1 MNALFQFFTNPPETG
16 VAQIVGHTMKP
27 SDGFLALIGYVCALL
42 TALILHEYAHGY
54 VAFKCGDDTAKLSGR
69 LSLNPKNHLDLVGT
83 ICMFLFGIG
92 WAKPVPVDY
101 RNFKNV
107 KKGVLTVSLAGVGAN
122 FVIAFLCYLLG
133 FLTYKI
139 FGSTETSEFGS
150 RIILLFYLF
159 FYYSVSIN
167 LSLIA
172 FNILPL
178 YPLDGF
184 RVLSALAPRS
194 KVTEFLLKYGNYI
207 LIGLVLFG
215 TLFDKLDVLGIY
227 IGFVSELIKKLFSL
241 IFGGWTF

>member
-1 MNALFQFFTNPPETG
+1 MFIIQLFQSGRSAVEIFIYLLAILG
-16 VAQIVGHTMKP
+16 AIMVAIM
-27 SDGFLALIGYVCALL
+27 C
-42 TALILHEYAHGY
+42 HEVAHGY
-54 VAFKCGDDTAKLSGR
+54 VALLNGDPTAKMAGR
-69 LSLNPKNHLDLVGT
+69 LNFNPAKHFDPIGFLMMLFVG
-83 ICMFLFGIG
+83 FG

-139 FGSTETSEFGS
+139 FGSTESSELWS

-184 RVLSALAPRS
+184 RVLSALARARRLPNFCS
-194 KVTEFLLKYGNYI
+194 NTA
-207 LIGLVLFG
+207 
-215 TLFDKLDVLGIY
+215 T
-227 IGFVSELIKKLFSL
+227 
-241 IFGGWTF
+241 IF

>member
-1 MNALFQFFTNPPETG
+1 MFIIQLFQSGLSAVEIFIYLLAILG
-16 VAQIVGHTMKP
+16 AIMVAIM
-27 SDGFLALIGYVCALL
+27 C
-42 TALILHEYAHGY
+42 HEVAHGY
-54 VAFKCGDDTAKLSGR
+54 VALLNGDPTAKMAGR
-69 LSLNPKNHLDLVGT
+69 LNFNPAKHFDPIGFLMMLFVG
-83 ICMFLFGIG
+83 FG

-139 FGSTETSEFGS
+139 FGSTETSEFWS
-150 RIILLFYLF
+150 RTILLFYLF

-227 IGFVSELIKKLFSL
+227 VGFVSELIKKLFSL

>member
-1 MNALFQFFTNPPETG
+1 MMLF
-16 VAQIVGHTMKP
+16 VG
-27 SDGFLALIGYVCALL
+27 F
-42 TALILHEYAHGY
+42 
-54 VAFKCGDDTAKLSGR
+54 
-69 LSLNPKNHLDLVGT
+69 
-83 ICMFLFGIG
+83 G

-139 FGSTETSEFGS
+139 FGNTESSELWS

-207 LIGLVLFG
+207 LIGLVVFG
-215 TLFDKLDVLGIY
+215 TLVPSLDVLGIY
-227 IGFVSELIKKLFSL
+227 VGFVSGLIEKLFSL

>member
-1 MNALFQFFTNPPETG
+1 MFIIQLFQRGLSAVEIFIYLLAILG
-16 VAQIVGHTMKP
+16 AIMVAIM
-27 SDGFLALIGYVCALL
+27 C
-42 TALILHEYAHGY
+42 HEVAHGY
-54 VAFKCGDDTAKLSGR
+54 VALLNGDPTAKMAGR
-69 LSLNPKNHLDLVGT
+69 LNFNPAKHFDPIGFLMMLFVG
-83 ICMFLFGIG
+83 FG

-139 FGSTETSEFGS
+139 FGNTESSEFGS

-207 LIGLVLFG
+207 LIGLVVFG
-215 TLFDKLDVLGIY
+215 TLVPSLDVLGIY
-227 IGFVSELIKKLFSL
+227 VGFVSGLIEKLFSL

>member
-1 MNALFQFFTNPPETG
+1 MFIIQLFQRGLSAVEIFIYLFAVLG
-16 VAQIVGHTMKP
+16 AIMVAIM
-27 SDGFLALIGYVCALL
+27 C
-42 TALILHEYAHGY
+42 HEVAHGY
-54 VAFKCGDDTAKLSGR
+54 VALLNGDPTAKMAGR
-69 LSLNPKNHLDLVGT
+69 LNFNPAKHFDPIGFLMMLFVG
-83 ICMFLFGIG
+83 FG

-139 FGSTETSEFGS
+139 FDNTETSEFGS

-207 LIGLVLFG
+207 LIGLVVFG
-215 TLFDKLDVLGIY
+215 TLVPSLDVLGIY
-227 IGFVSELIKKLFSL
+227 VGFVSGLIEKLFSL

>member
-1 MNALFQFFTNPPETG
+1 MLITLPVHET
-16 VAQIVGHTMKP
+16 
-27 SDGFLALIGYVCALL
+27 
-42 TALILHEYAHGY
+42 AHGY
-54 VAFKCGDDTAKLSGR
+54 AAYKLGDPTAKLMGR
-69 LSLNPKNHLDLVGT
+69 LTLNPAKHFDPIGFLMMLFVG
-83 ICMFLFGIG
+83 FG

-139 FGSTETSEFGS
+139 FGNTESSELWS

-207 LIGLVLFG
+207 LIGLVVFG
-215 TLFDKLDVLGIY
+215 TLVPSLDVLGIY
-227 IGFVSELIKKLFSL
+227 VGFVSGLIEKLFSL

>member
-1 MNALFQFFTNPPETG
+1 MFIIQLFQSRLSAVEIFIYLLAILG
-16 VAQIVGHTMKP
+16 AIMVAIM
-27 SDGFLALIGYVCALL
+27 C
-42 TALILHEYAHGY
+42 HEVAHGY
-54 VAFKCGDDTAKLSGR
+54 VALLNGDPTAKMAGR
-69 LSLNPKNHLDLVGT
+69 LNFNPAKHFDPIGFLMMLFVG
-83 ICMFLFGIG
+83 FG

-139 FGSTETSEFGS
+139 FGNTESSELWS

-207 LIGLVLFG
+207 LIGLVVFG
-215 TLFDKLDVLGIY
+215 TLVPSLDVLGIY
-227 IGFVSELIKKLFSL
+227 VGFVSGLIEKLFSL

>member
-1 MNALFQFFTNPPETG
+1 MFIIQLFQSGRSAVEIFIYLLAILG
-16 VAQIVGHTMKP
+16 AIMVAIM
-27 SDGFLALIGYVCALL
+27 C
-42 TALILHEYAHGY
+42 HEVAHGY
-54 VAFKCGDDTAKLSGR
+54 VALLNGDPTAKMAGR
-69 LSLNPKNHLDLVGT
+69 LNFNPAKHFDPIGFLMMLFVG
-83 ICMFLFGIG
+83 FG

-139 FGSTETSEFGS
+139 FGNTESSELWS

-207 LIGLVLFG
+207 LIGLVVFG
-215 TLFDKLDVLGIY
+215 TLVPSLDVLGIY
-227 IGFVSELIKKLFSL
+227 VGFVSGLIEKLFSL